1 MRAARIIAAFLIAPL
16 ITPLV
21 LLGVAQLKTEEF
33 DLVGL
38 QGIFIFIAMFAYA
51 ATMLFGVPVFFLFR
65 AQRWNNVPLYI
76 LAGGLIGLLVSLI
89 LNPGLSVDVAV
100 LESRGLCAL
109 GGASSA
115 LGFRLLSG
123 VKFNHRS
130 RNRPN
135 DET

>member
-1 MRAARIIAAFLIAPL
+1 MRTARIIAGFLIAPL

-21 LLGVAQLKTEEF
+21 LLGVAQLKTEEL

-38 QGIFIFIAMFAYA
+38 QGIFIFVAMFAYA
-51 ATMLFGVPVFFLFR
+51 ATILFGLPVFFLFR
-65 AQRWNNVPLYI
+65 AQRWNNMLLYI
-76 LAGGLIGLLVSLI
+76 LAGGLIGLLVSII
-89 LNPGLSVDVAV
+89 LNPRLSIDVAV

-130 RNRPN
+130 GDSPN
-135 DET
+135 GET

>member
-1 MRAARIIAAFLIAPL
+1 MRVARIIAAFLIAPL

-21 LLGVAQLKTEEF
+21 LLGVAQLKTQEF

-38 QGIFIFIAMFAYA
+38 QGIFMFFAMFAYA
-51 ATMLFGVPVFFLFR
+51 ATILFGIPAFFLFR
-65 AQRWNNVPLYI
+65 AQRWNNMLLYV

-89 LNPGLSVDVAV
+89 LNPRLSVDVPV
-100 LESRGLCAL
+100 LESRGLCVL

>member
-1 MRAARIIAAFLIAPL
+1 MRAGRIIAGFLIAPL

-21 LLGVAQLKTEEF
+21 LLGVAQLKTEEL

-38 QGIFIFIAMFAYA
+38 QGIFIFVAMFAYA
-51 ATMLFGVPVFFLFR
+51 ATILFGLPAFFLFR
-65 AQRWNNVPLYI
+65 ARRWNNMILYV

-89 LNPGLSVDVAV
+89 LNPQLSVDVAV
-100 LESRGLCAL
+100 LESRGLCVL

-123 VKFNHRS
+123 VRFNHRS